1 MPAIQ
6 KHTRRVYLRDY
17 SPPDYLIPAIELQV
31 DLDRERTRVRSYVK
45 VERSGDHHRPLV
57 LHGEKLNLIRVKVNG
72 ETLDPAS
79 YHRDDTALTLNLSEP
94 QTTLEIET
102 EINPAAN
109 SELSGL
115 YASADTLCTQCEP
128 EGFRRITYF
137 LDRPDVLSVY
147 RVTLRALK
155 AQYPVLLSNG
165 NHVGEG
171 EDGQYHYTIWEDPY
185 PKPSYLFALVAG
197 PLQFIEDRFTTT
209 SGRNVQLR
217 IYARSRDIPR
227 ASVDSELD
235 VAPGGRREPVFDK
248 LQWTCNQS
256 K

>member
-1 MPAIQ
+1 M
-6 KHTRRVYLRDY
+6 
-17 SPPDYLIPAIELQV
+17 
-31 DLDRERTRVRSYVK
+31 RSCLK
-45 VERSGDHHRPLV
+45 VEKSGAHHRPLV

-79 YHRDDTALTLNLSEP
+79 YHRDDTALTLNLIEP
-94 QTTLEIET
+94 ETTLEIET

-165 NHVGEG
+165 NHVSDG
-171 EDGQYHYTIWEDPY
+171 EDGQYHYAIWEDPH

-217 IYARSRDIPR
+217 IYARSRDIPQCDFALNALR
-227 ASVDSELD
+227 DAMLWDEKVYAVSYTHLTL
-235 VAPGGRREPVFDK
+235 PTNREV
-248 LQWTCNQS
+248 
-256 K
+256 